1 MEQKK
6 KTNTGLK
13 AGLAILLLLLLATA
27 FFAYQLNTEKKET
40 EKILI
45 AEKEQVINDLT
56 AMSQQ
61 YDVAIAD
68 NDSISTNLVAA
79 KNRIKDLM
87 TSLKASQNSVNS
99 LLSYRKKFVALQA
112 EMDVLLKENDRLKGE
127 NALLSTSLDS
137 TQVQLAK
144 RTVFT
149 DSLLIQNTQ
158 LSSVVEDA
166 SALQTV
172 GLTGMGVIERS
183 SGKQI
188 PTERARRTDK
198 LKVCFTVVKNTLT
211 KANDKELYVQIID
224 PKNNV
229 LGLNAQL
236 KFGNEILNYSLISSF
251 NYENRSLDICEYLP
265 AIKDT
270 KFEKGRYRI
279 NVFNAKKLIASSEF
293 VLK

>member
-1 MEQKK
+1 MEEPK

-40 EKILI
+40 EKTLI
-45 AEKEQVINDLT
+45 AEKEQVLNDLT

-61 YDVAIAD
+61 YDTAIA
-68 NDSISTNLVAA
+68 NSESINTDLVAA
-79 KNRIKDLM
+79 KNRIKDVM
-87 TSLKASQNSVNS
+87 EALKASQNSVNS

-127 NALLSTSLDS
+127 NALLTTSLDS

-149 DSLLIQNTQ
+149 DSLLTQNTK

-166 SALQTV
+166 AALQTV
-172 GLTGMGVIERS
+172 GLVGMGVIERS

-198 LKVCFTVVKNTLT
+198 LKICFTVVKNTLA
-211 KANDKELYVQIID
+211 KADDKDLYVQIID

-236 KFGNEILNYSLISSF
+236 QFGNEVLNYSLISSF
-251 NYENRSLDICEYLP
+251 NYENRNLDICEYLP
-265 AIKDT
+265 AEKDT

-279 NVFNAKKLIASSEF
+279 NVFNVKKLMSSSEF
-293 VLK
+293 ILK